1 MCVFNF
7 FFRKSWLSIAG
18 EELYLLQKEKLKV
31 EVCGCSDTRRAFSR
45 ACIAKCAYHKPPLRG
60 GWAALPR
67 CAQVAPPRGA
77 ALAAVRRRAAE
88 PLPGSAVSLGLKR
101 HVGGQA
107 LRQKKTVIS
116 FSFRKLRDSVC
127 WQSNA
132 ARFVRVRG
140 PSAFPREVRG
150 PNALDFVKQNWPREA
165 RDRAGPRCARLM
177 SPMPAALF
185 NILAHSAPACSLFC
199 CLTSRGRRKQG
210 KRR

>member
-1 MCVFNF
+1 MRFPVPASQNV
-7 FFRKSWLSIAG
+7 RTIS
-18 EELYLLQKEKLKV
+18 
-31 EVCGCSDTRRAFSR
+31 RRFA
-45 ACIAKCAYHKPPLRG
+45 ADGLRC
-60 GWAALPR
+60 R
-67 CAQVAPPRGA
+67 CAQVAPPCGA
-77 ALAAVRRRAAE
+77 ALAAVRCRAAD
-88 PLPGSAVSLGLKR
+88 PLLGSAVSLGLKR

-165 RDRAGPRCARLM
+165 RDRAGPRCARLI
-177 SPMPAALF
+177 AADAGGAFQYLGAQRACLF
-185 NILAHSAPACSLFC
+185 FV
-199 CLTSRGRRKQG
+199 GV
-210 KRR
+210 